1 MQKFYDRIKEIVSLE
16 QIEKNSQS
24 SANFTVMTGGR
35 RIGKTALLK
44 KFIENKKSCY
54 LFTSRT
60 SEVLLCQ
67 QWQKELEEKLGLK
80 IFGSIKKLSDLFE
93 QIMEFS
99 K

>member
-1 MQKFYDRIKEIVSLE
+1 
-16 QIEKNSQS
+16 
-24 SANFTVMTGGR
+24 MTGRR

-60 SEVLLCQ
+60 SEALLCQ